1 MVPLTVLVTGV
12 LLTGAG
18 LALMYVLRT
27 GYAWQP
33 SAAVICTCTGAGLA
47 SVGLAVSLFRRATHQ
62 TVEWFL
68 AWRYLRETQRR
79 SRVMLVVGLSIGGVA
94 LLLWILSLI
103 LNLPALVGRVPG
115 GSATIRG
122 LQAAT
127 LICVMLSYLVSFM
140 GILLLNFSLFTSISI
155 LGVFLGTAALVVV
168 LSVMG
173 GFEHDLR
180 QKILGTT
187 AHVTISRHKSAFTDY
202 RSVVQKVSRLP
213 DVRALMPL
221 IESEVMVTS
230 QTNLSGVLLKGI
242 DPGAI
247 GKVTDL
253 PRYLE
258 AGGSRGALSY
268 LSHPEKLAKLPR
280 HRYSPLVLEPG
291 EDPASSAARSAT
303 KAKQELKREQK
314 LRRELEQRL
323 RKERKKLAQLK
334 KQPGGGATSA
344 GGSGSGTGSGTG
356 SGGGDDGDE
365 DGDEDDD
372 RHEPRLVYPAIII
385 GAELAKNLRLAVGDD
400 VNMVAPLGGM
410 SPAGPIPKSKPFRV
424 AGIFFSGMYEYDT
437 KFAYVT
443 IPAAQR
449 FLGMDDVITGIEI
462 KARQLERA
470 TPLAVSIRSLLGGA
484 GQGYD
489 VEDWKQRNS
498 GLFSALKLERVV
510 MFIVLTF
517 IVLVASFCI
526 ITTLIM
532 VVLEKKREIA
542 ALKAMGAANHTVLR
556 VFLYAGLYIG
566 TIGML
571 VGVLTGVGIC
581 LFLAYV
587 GLPLDPEVYYISELP
602 VKMNAR
608 DILIV
613 AASAEALAFV
623 ATIYPSMLAANL
635 KPVEGLRRYTG

>member
-1 MVPLTVLVTGV
+1 MVEHKDRGGGDGTTSVHMVMPVLVAVVGLMQFGV
-12 LLTGAG
+12 GLYLL
-18 LALMYVLRT
+18 YV
-27 GYAWQP
+27 YKSAAPWVQP
-33 SAAVICTCTGAGLA
+33 AAVINISAGG
-47 SVGLAVSLFRRATHQ
+47 GLSAIGMAVTLFKRATHQ

-68 AWRYLRETQRR
+68 AWRYLREITRR
-79 SRVMLVVGLSIGGVA
+79 SRAMLFVGLSVGGVA
-94 LLLWILSLI
+94 LLCYVTSLVI
-103 LNLPALVGRVPG
+103 TNTELIRHLPG
-115 GSATIRG
+115 GAATIRG
-122 LQAAT
+122 IQATA
-127 LICVMLSYLVSFM
+127 LVLAMLCYLLTFM

-180 QKILGTT
+180 QKILGAT
-187 AHVTISRHKSAFTDY
+187 AHVTIARYKRAFTDY
-202 RSVVQKVSRLP
+202 RHVVKKVSKFEE
-213 DVRALMPL
+213 VKGLMPL
-221 IESEVMVTS
+221 IESEVMITS

-242 DPGAI
+242 DPKTI

-253 PRYLE
+253 HRYLK
-258 AGGSRGALSY
+258 AGGSTKALEY
-268 LSHPEKLAKLPR
+268 LQNPAKLARLPR
-280 HRYSPLVLEPG
+280 HRFRPLVT
-291 EDPASSAARSAT
+291 DPLGADT
-303 KAKQELKREQK
+303 KKAKPLKPDP
-314 LRRELEQRL
+314 
-323 RKERKKLAQLK
+323 KKDGEPAK
-334 KQPGGGATSA
+334 KQAPLKEPKIETDLLWDIEES
-344 GGSGSGTGSGTG
+344 
-356 SGGGDDGDE
+356 GDE
-365 DGDEDDD
+365 DAE
-372 RHEPRLVYPAIII
+372 RPRPVYPAIII
-385 GAELAKNLRLAVGDD
+385 GQELAKNLRLSVGDD

-443 IPAAQR
+443 IPAAQK
-449 FLGMDDVITGIEI
+449 FLGFDDVITGVEI
-462 KARQLERA
+462 KVEKLAMA
-470 TPLAVSIRSLLGGA
+470 TPLANKIRQALGGKA
-484 GQGYD
+484 KGYD
-489 VEDWKQRNS
+489 VQDWKQRNS

-542 ALKAMGAANHTVLR
+542 ALKAMGAANRTVLR

-623 ATIYPSMLAANL
+623 ATLYPSMLAANL

>member
-1 MVPLTVLVTGV
+1 MPAKEQQGTTQLHLIPSLLVMVGGM
-12 LLTGAG
+12 LLLSFGLWLMYG
-18 LALMYVLRT
+18 LAAEDP
-27 GYAWQP
+27 GWAQP
-33 SAAVICTCTGAGLA
+33 ASVISVCTGSGMAA
-47 SVGLAVSLFRRATHQ
+47 IGLAVLLFRRATHQ

-68 AWRYLRETQRR
+68 AWRYLREITRR
-79 SRVMLVVGLSIGGVA
+79 SRAMFYVGLCVGAAA
-94 LLLWILSLI
+94 LLCWGASLI
-103 LNLPALVGRVPG
+103 ITNTDLIRHVPG
-115 GSATIRG
+115 GAGTVRG
-122 LQAAT
+122 LQGGA
-127 LICVMLSYLVSFM
+127 LILAMLSYLLTFL

-173 GFEHDLR
+173 GFEYDLR
-180 QKILGTT
+180 KKILGAT
-187 AHVTISRHKSAFTDY
+187 AHVTIARNKSAFTDY
-202 RSVVQKVSRLP
+202 RAVVKKVSAFP
-213 DVRALMPL
+213 DVKGLMPL

-242 DPGAI
+242 DPQTI

-253 PRYLE
+253 HRYLK
-258 AGGSRGALSY
+258 AGGSTGALKY
-268 LSHPEKLAKLPR
+268 LSDPASLARRPR
-280 HRYSPLVLEPG
+280 HRFRPLVTDPLDGVDKKKARPLTPKKGGKEPG
-291 EDPASSAARSAT
+291 EEKKPPPG
-303 KAKQELKREQK
+303 KGGPREPK
-314 LRRELEQRL
+314 IDSDLLWDIEE
-323 RKERKKLAQLK
+323 
-334 KQPGGGATSA
+334 
-344 GGSGSGTGSGTG
+344 SG
-356 SGGGDDGDE
+356 DGDE
-365 DGDEDDD
+365 
-372 RHEPRLVYPAIII
+372 PRPVYPAIII

-443 IPAAQR
+443 IPAAQK
-449 FLGMDDVITGIEI
+449 FLGLDDVITGIEI
-462 KARQLERA
+462 KVAQLERA
-470 TPLAVSIRSLLGGA
+470 TPLANKIRQALGGKKK
-484 GQGYD
+484 GYD
-489 VEDWKQRNS
+489 VQDWKQRNS

-526 ITTLIM
+526 VTTLIM

-542 ALKAMGAANHTVLR
+542 ALKAMGAANRTVLR
-556 VFLYAGLYIG
+556 VFLYAGTYIG

-613 AASAEALAFV
+613 AASAEALSFV
-623 ATIYPSMLAANL
+623 ATLYPSMLAANL

>member
-1 MVPLTVLVTGV
+1 MAHKRQDRKGGGRDGITQVHMVMPVLVLVVGLMQLGV
-12 LLTGAG
+12 GLYLVYGLESAASWIHPAAVINISSGAG
-18 LALMYVLRT
+18 LTA
-27 GYAWQP
+27 
-33 SAAVICTCTGAGLA
+33 I
-47 SVGLAVSLFRRATHQ
+47 GLAVTLFKRATHQ

-68 AWRYLRETQRR
+68 AWRYLREVTRR
-79 SRVMLVVGLSIGGVA
+79 SRAMLFVGLGVGAAA
-94 LLLWILSLI
+94 LLCYAATLVITNTELI
-103 LNLPALVGRVPG
+103 RHLPG
-115 GSATIRG
+115 GAATIRG
-122 LQAAT
+122 MQATA
-127 LICVMLSYLVSFM
+127 LVLAMLCYLLSFM

-180 QKILGTT
+180 QKILGAT
-187 AHVTISRHKSAFTDY
+187 AHVTIARHKRAFTDY
-202 RSVVQKVSRLP
+202 RHVVKKVSAFA
-213 DVRALMPL
+213 DVKALMPL
-221 IESEVMVTS
+221 IESEVMITS

-242 DPGAI
+242 DPKTI
-247 GKVTDL
+247 DKVTDL
-253 PRYLE
+253 HRYLK
-258 AGGSRGALSY
+258 AGGSTRALEY
-268 LSHPEKLAKLPR
+268 LQDPAKLARLPR
-280 HRYSPLVLEPG
+280 HRFRPMVTDPLGGDKKAKPLEPEAKKDG
-291 EDPASSAARSAT
+291 EPG
-303 KAKQELKREQK
+303 
-314 LRRELEQRL
+314 
-323 RKERKKLAQLK
+323 K
-334 KQPGGGATSA
+334 KQPPLKEPKIETDLLWDVEES
-344 GGSGSGTGSGTG
+344 
-356 SGGGDDGDE
+356 GDE
-365 DGDEDDD
+365 DAD
-372 RHEPRLVYPAIII
+372 RPRPVFPAIII
-385 GAELAKNLRLAVGDD
+385 GQELAKNLRLSVGDD

-443 IPAAQR
+443 IPAAQK
-449 FLGMDDVITGIEI
+449 FLGFDDVITGIEI
-462 KARQLERA
+462 KVDTLAMA
-470 TPLAVSIRSLLGGA
+470 TPLANKIRQALGGKA
-484 GQGYD
+484 KGYD
-489 VEDWKQRNS
+489 VQDWKQRNS

-542 ALKAMGAANHTVLR
+542 ALKAMGAANRTVLR

-613 AASAEALAFV
+613 AASAEGLAFV
-623 ATIYPSMLAANL
+623 ATLYPSMLAANL

>member
-1 MVPLTVLVTGV
+1 MSAKAQDGATTQVHLVTPLLVMIGGV
-12 LLTGAG
+12 LITGVG
-18 LALMYVLRT
+18 LWLMYGLIE
-27 GYAWQP
+27 GPAWTQP
-33 SAAVICTCTGAGLA
+33 AAVISVSAGSGLA
-47 SVGLAVSLFRRATHQ
+47 AIGLAVLLFKRATHQ

-68 AWRYLRETQRR
+68 AWRYLREVTRR
-79 SRVMLVVGLSIGGVA
+79 SRVMLFVGLSVGGVA
-94 LLLWILSLI
+94 LLSWVASLI
-103 LNLPALVGRVPG
+103 IANTDLIQHVPG
-115 GSATIRG
+115 GANTVRG
-122 LQAAT
+122 LQGFALAM
-127 LICVMLSYLVSFM
+127 VMLSYLLTFM

-180 QKILGTT
+180 QKILGAT
-187 AHVTISRHKSAFTDY
+187 AHVTIARHKAAFTDY
-202 RSVVQKVSRLP
+202 RAVVKKVSGFE
-213 DVRALMPL
+213 DVKALMPL

-242 DPGAI
+242 DPKTI
-247 GKVTDL
+247 GEVTDL
-253 PRYLE
+253 HRYLK
-258 AGGSRGALSY
+258 AGGSKDAIKY
-268 LSHPEKLAKLPR
+268 LIDPAKLAKVRR
-280 HRYSPLVLEPG
+280 HRFRPMVTDPLGGKDTDDAGKPGDGGEPKKPKPDKKDK
-291 EDPASSAARSAT
+291 DPKIDSDLLFDIEET
-303 KAKQELKREQK
+303 
-314 LRRELEQRL
+314 
-323 RKERKKLAQLK
+323 
-334 KQPGGGATSA
+334 
-344 GGSGSGTGSGTG
+344 
-356 SGGGDDGDE
+356 GDE
-365 DGDEDDD
+365 G
-372 RHEPRLVYPAIII
+372 EPRPVYPAIII

-443 IPAAQR
+443 IPAAQK
-449 FLGMDDVITGIEI
+449 FLGLDDVITGIEI
-462 KARQLERA
+462 KVEKLERA
-470 TPLAVSIRSLLGGA
+470 TPLANKIRAALGGKA
-484 GQGYD
+484 RGYD
-489 VEDWKQRNS
+489 VQDWKQRNS

-542 ALKAMGAANHTVLR
+542 ALKAMGAANRTVLR

-613 AASAEALAFV
+613 AASAELLAFV
-623 ATIYPSMLAANL
+623 ATLYPSILAANL
-635 KPVEGLRRYTG
+635 KPVDGLRRYTG